1 MRRTG
6 RNGGPDAVWRMVRSE
21 EPLVDRTGIRPD
33 SRRKERSFHHSHH
46 CEWYFG
52 FHISLVQGYRASPP
66 VAAEQY
72 RNQSRIRPGEAK
84 SKDLVL
90 ARRAPHQ
97 RPRVSHFH
105 RSGQAR
111 DPFSRRADS
120 SNSILSSTWKVPRWE
135 VVERRSPIAGFL
147 YGGDSYR
154 RSKWEVR
161 VRALALFRKAS
172 A

>member
-1 MRRTG
+1 MEDWTPYGGKCAMMNPYSTGLASDQTLEG
-6 RNGGPDAVWRMVRSE
+6 RNDLSI
-21 EPLVDRTGIRPD
+21 IRFTANGT
-33 SRRKERSFHHSHH
+33 SVFL
-46 CEWYFG
+46 
-52 FHISLVQGYRASPP
+52 ISLVQGCRASLP

-120 SNSILSSTWKVPRWE
+120 SNSFLTSTWKVPRWE